1 MRLVVDLTLP
11 MESRLLSPTRRVVRG
26 YLEEVGVDDEDVSD
40 VVLAMA
46 EACANVVRHASL
58 EPSDCF
64 HLSAEVSDDEVV
76 LVVEDEGV
84 GMAPGSARRAV
95 ADGAT
100 SGRGL
105 QLIRELMT
113 SVDVETAPERRGTR
127 VRMRKSLKAG
137 TPGRRAARLSGGG

>member
-11 MESRLLSPTRRVVRG
+11 MESRLLSQTRRVFRG
-26 YLEEVGVDDEDVSD
+26 YLEEIGVDHEDVSD

-46 EACANVVRHASL
+46 EACTNVVRHAAL
-58 EPSDCF
+58 DRSDCY

-76 LVVEDEGV
+76 VIVEDEGV
-84 GMAPGSARRAV
+84 GMAPGSVRRAV

-113 SVDVETAPERRGTR
+113 SVDVETEPDRRGTC
-127 VRMRKSLKAG
+127 VRMRKSLKLHVAG
-137 TPGRRAARLSGGG
+137 LSGAG